1 MRIRE
6 ITELKVINE
15 RVLSYRIR
23 FPAISV
29 RREVVVAEFSTFY
42 TRRQFC
48 IQNSDVIANCHAND
62 VFLRITCPCKVKPFI
77 PNFYSTVGMF
87 RGIQFFKLLSKTALE
102 PRSRGGSNA

>member
-1 MRIRE
+1 MYVRIRE

-42 TRRQFC
+42 TRRLFC

-77 PNFYSTVGMF
+77 PNLYSTVGM
-87 RGIQFFKLLSKTALE
+87 
-102 PRSRGGSNA
+102 SRVYNFLNFYPKHR